1 MAPTRSDSGIL
12 KVDIFWNGHACF
24 RLRGR
29 ETTVVTDPYDR
40 STGFPPLKLTA
51 DVVTLSHTHPHHSH
65 LDAVQPASGRV
76 RTVDGPGEYE
86 MAGSLIEGVAT
97 YLDKQRG
104 KERGKNT
111 AFLIHLDDISVC
123 HLGAL
128 AHTLSSSQ
136 IEILKDADVL
146 LVPVG
151 GGTALD
157 ATSAAEVV
165 NQLEPRIVIP
175 MYYGTPTEPLESVD
189 RFCKE
194 LAVTDLTVQ
203 PRLQVTKSSL
213 PEETRVVL
221 LAAPESKR

>member
-1 MAPTRSDSGIL
+1 M
-12 KVDIFWNGHACF
+12 DIFWNGHACF

-29 ETTVVTDPYDR
+29 EATVVTDPYDR

-51 DVVTLSHTHPHHSH
+51 DVVTISHKHPHHSH
-65 LDAVQPASGRV
+65 LEAVQSSGGRL

-111 AFLIHLDDISVC
+111 AFLIHLDDLSVC

-136 IEILKDADVL
+136 IETLKDADVL

-165 NQLEPRIVIP
+165 SQLEPRIVIP
-175 MYYGTPTEPLESVD
+175 MYYGTPNQPLESVD

-194 LAVTDLTVQ
+194 LAVTDLAVQ

-213 PEETRVVL
+213 PDETRVVL
-221 LAAPESKR
+221 LAAPEPKR

>member
-1 MAPTRSDSGIL
+1 M
-12 KVDIFWNGHACF
+12 DIFWNGHACF

-51 DVVTLSHTHPHHSH
+51 DVVTISHRHPHHSH
-65 LDAVQPASGRV
+65 LEVVQPASGRL
-76 RTVDGPGEYE
+76 RMVDGPGEYE

-97 YLDKQRG
+97 FRDKQHG

-111 AFLIHLDDISVC
+111 AFMVHLDDVSIC

-128 AHTLSSSQ
+128 AHTLSSNQ
-136 IEILKDADVL
+136 IEMLKDADVL

-157 ATSAAEVV
+157 AASAAEVV
-165 NQLEPRIVIP
+165 SQLEPRIVIP
-175 MYYGTPTEPLESVD
+175 MYYGTPSQSLEPVD

-194 LAVTDLTVQ
+194 LAVTDLTAQ

-221 LAAPESKR
+221 LAAPEPRR